1 MIRCRVGSFFPWVA
15 CNFLSNFLLASPT
28 NVPTDAIVRIS
39 GGNSS
44 EWRMI
49 RCISL
54 YLSSCLSRVYR
65 GRNGT
70 REDMT
75 RRYGHLSG
83 LLDRGT
89 RRQEAWRAY
98 VHARERTCTCV
109 VAGGRLRL
117 WQARRAAPVRNY
129 PEARSSFLPVPQ
141 VQRFCTTSRSLRTRR
156 ESYANLETGSPG
168 IFLRAVGYA
177 CALDPFAPRKSLAER
192 LDDVVLKEGRSTRR
206 KRKRKLLSTWCICI
220 VVRHGWVLSYV

>member
-1 MIRCRVGSFFPWVA
+1 MIRC
-15 CNFLSNFLLASPT
+15 
-28 NVPTDAIVRIS
+28 
-39 GGNSS
+39 
-44 EWRMI
+44 M
-49 RCISL
+49 ISL
-54 YLSSCLSRVYR
+54 YLSSCLYHCRVYR

-98 VHARERTCTCV
+98 IHARERARARVCRCRWQIASL
-109 VAGGRLRL
+109 AGS
-117 WQARRAAPVRNY
+117 ARRTCEKLPRGTQ
-129 PEARSSFLPVPQ
+129 PVPP
-141 VQRFCTTSRSLRTRR
+141 RTPGPRLLYYTSRSLRTRR

-177 CALDPFAPRKSLAER
+177 CAIDPSKVF
-192 LDDVVLKEGRSTRR
+192 GRAT
-206 KRKRKLLSTWCICI
+206 
-220 VVRHGWVLSYV
+220 